1 MSERFSTKYFS
12 WHHEYCWGTYFYV
25 ICHDLLRCTN
35 QNYKVAVQNISG
47 AEELRERLWN
57 RDLAACL
64 NMIHIAR
71 NLRLHGEIP
80 ERFQCASPRRHT

>member
-1 MSERFSTKYFS
+1 MSERFSTKLSNTLISDYQN
-12 WHHEYCWGTYFYV
+12 CLLTYVCF
-25 ICHDLLRCTN
+25 LSLRCTN